1 MAYIAAKDVPLYFG
15 STVNSNNAPTEADV
29 GNRGVVATQVQL
41 NYTPNITPTRVVGK
55 EPSKDSFNL
64 AGPPNA
70 TLSFSAYVGATAEFD
85 ITDYTGDQTVG
96 TSFAIGD
103 IANGIKGSGAY
114 LTSYSMTVTPYAPV
128 IFQADFAIY
137 NPLTTTSEGGFIAD
151 AGTDGVIDALN
162 FGSYGHGVYS
172 TFNDTNL
179 DNIDVV
185 ESVTYQYQAQ
195 RLPIYKIGAYNIQTA
210 QGGAEL
216 ITAQHSFQ
224 VQGDNIQK
232 LVPITGSNPG
242 SISLV
247 IKNVSTT
254 SLLTATVDGRL
265 NAENVTLAGGDLARG
280 SVTITELLV

>member
-103 IANGIKGSGAY
+103 ITNGIKGSGAY